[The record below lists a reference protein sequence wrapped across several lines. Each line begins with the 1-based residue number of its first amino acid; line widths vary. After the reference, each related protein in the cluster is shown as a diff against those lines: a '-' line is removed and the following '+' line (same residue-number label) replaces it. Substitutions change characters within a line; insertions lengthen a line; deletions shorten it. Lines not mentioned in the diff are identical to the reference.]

1 MSSEDHREEGAE
13 EPVEA
18 SLDSNQEA
26 DQENGTDATPDM
38 NPDTT
43 SDAAH
48 TQSGQAG
55 ESANTQAD
63 QAAAASGLSA
73 LNKAV
78 LIALLLLGAIWLFQM
93 LSGDSD
99 ESAVETSGTAAVT
112 PLSVAPESESANVA
126 VLNRGEDTD
135 VVTVGGIERRGE
147 GRHFFT
153 TIKVPAGAESLYLS
167 GSGASPLED
176 GSWGDM
182 EQQVTD
188 TFENFKQTLESQGW
202 SMGDIVQ
209 VRAFALSD
217 EFGYLDFDGFNRGY
231 RKFFGTEE
239 NPLKPVRTFV
249 EIQDLV
255 VPGWLVEIEI
265 RAARVN

>member
-1 MSSEDHREEGAE
+1 MSSDEHREEGVEDQVDTSAE
-13 EPVEA
+13 AGFDHAEDTAEVDLNEG
-18 SLDSNQEA
+18 QEQTEQ
-26 DQENGTDATPDM
+26 DVDA
-38 NPDTT
+38 N
-43 SDAAH
+43 
-48 TQSGQAG
+48 
-55 ESANTQAD
+55 
-63 QAAAASGLSA
+63 AASGLSA

-78 LIALLLLGAIWLFQM
+78 LIALVLLGAIWLFQM
-93 LSGDSD
+93 LSGSSD
-99 ESAVETSGTAAVT
+99 EPAVETTSAPEASVE
-112 PLSVAPESESANVA
+112 VAPAMSSTNVA
-126 VLNRGEDTD
+126 VLNRDEEAD
-135 VVTVGGIERRGE
+135 VVNVGGIERRGE

-176 GSWGDM
+176 GSWGSM

-188 TFENFKQTLESQGW
+188 TFESFKQTLESQGW

-265 RAARVN
+265 RAARVK

>member
-1 MSSEDHREEGAE
+1 MSEQEAKSQDQVKESPAE
-13 EPVEA
+13 E
-18 SLDSNQEA
+18 
-26 DQENGTDATPDM
+26 
-38 NPDTT
+38 
-43 SDAAH
+43 
-48 TQSGQAG
+48 
-55 ESANTQAD
+55 TQAEK
-63 QAAAASGLSA
+63 GGISA

-78 LIALLLLGAIWLFQM
+78 IAALILLGVVLLIQFTG
-93 LSGDSD
+93 GDEADLPVATTNSP
-99 ESAVETSGTAAVT
+99 AVAGE
-112 PLSVAPESESANVA
+112 SVAAESTSENVA
-126 VLNRGEDTD
+126 ILDRDAGDD

-182 EQQVTD
+182 EQQVVD
-188 TFENFKQTLESQGW
+188 TFESFKQTLEEQGW
-202 SMGDIVQ
+202 SMGDIIQ
-209 VRAFALSD
+209 VRAFAVSD
-217 EFGYLDFDGFNRGY
+217 EFGYLDFEGFNRGY

-249 EIQDLV
+249 EIQGLV

-265 RAARVN
+265 RAARMPK

>member
-1 MSSEDHREEGAE
+1 MSSEEHREEGAE

-18 SLDSNQEA
+18 SLDSHQEA
-26 DQENGTDATPDM
+26 DQENGTDATPDT

-43 SDAAH
+43 SDAAQ
-48 TQSGQAG
+48 TQ
-55 ESANTQAD
+55 ED

-112 PLSVAPESESANVA
+112 PVSVAPESESANVA
-126 VLNRGEDTD
+126 VLNRDEDTD